1 MNSQARVIIA
11 GDLFPVPANMESFA
25 NGDAKTLFGDT
36 LCQMF
41 AEADLTICNMEGAL
55 TDCPEY
61 CRKIGPV
68 LTMPTAVIEGYKK
81 LGVDACMLANN
92 HITDGGQHGVE
103 DSIDTLQ
110 KANIIYIG
118 AGTNESNIHRW
129 FLRKVGDTKIVVYNV
144 CERIFNK
151 PTSTKGGAWIYDEY
165 VVCRDIE
172 KLKKDCDYL
181 IVIYHGGIEQFRY
194 PSPEIRKRFHRM
206 ADSGADMILSQ
217 HTHCI
222 GSEEW
227 YNGSYLL
234 YGQGNFLFRD
244 IRPGQTDEALLI
256 EILFKDGKAEVKR
269 HLVRSYKKIYV
280 RYDDQQDLSA
290 IESRSENLKDDSFVE
305 QQFQRF
311 CRDRLY
317 NYLIACK
324 SPSLSLRIIRR
335 FCPKYF
341 KNHLILKSFRENHLI
356 NILHTLRSEQKRE
369 EAIAGMEVLLK
380 ELNIKIQ

>member
-1 MNSQARVIIA
+1 
-11 GDLFPVPANMESFA
+11 
-25 NGDAKTLFGDT
+25 
-36 LCQMF
+36 
-41 AEADLTICNMEGAL
+41 
-55 TDCPEY
+55 
-61 CRKIGPV
+61 
-68 LTMPTAVIEGYKK
+68 
-81 LGVDACMLANN
+81 
-92 HITDGGQHGVE
+92 
-103 DSIDTLQ
+103 
-110 KANIIYIG
+110 
-118 AGTNESNIHRW
+118 
-129 FLRKVGDTKIVVYNV
+129 LRKVGDTKIVVYNV

-206 ADSGADMILSQ
+206 ADNGADMILSQ

-256 EILFKDGKAEVKR
+256 EILFEGGKAEVHR
-269 HLVRSYKKIYV
+269 YLVRSYNKIYV

-290 IESRSENLKDDSFVE
+290 IESRSECLKDDSFVE

-311 CRDRLY
+311 CRERLY
-317 NYLIACK
+317 GYLVTCK
-324 SPSLSLRIIRR
+324 SPSLYLRVIRR

-341 KNHLILKSFRENHLI
+341 KNHLIFKTFRESHLI

-369 EAIAGMEVLLK
+369 EAITGMEALMK
-380 ELNIKIQ
+380 EFDINIQ